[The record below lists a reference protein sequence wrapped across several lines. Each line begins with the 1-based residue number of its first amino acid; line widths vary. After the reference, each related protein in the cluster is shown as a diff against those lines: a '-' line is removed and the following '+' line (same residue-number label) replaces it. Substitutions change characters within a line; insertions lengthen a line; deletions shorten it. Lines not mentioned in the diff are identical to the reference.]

1 MHFAYN
7 QLVIWKHRF
16 WTEVNMSFSK
26 RLKRLW
32 VLLTTEE
39 VFHPDGTSERRTVRR
54 PPRG

>member
-1 MHFAYN
+1 
-7 QLVIWKHRF
+7 
-16 WTEVNMSFSK
+16 MSIKK

-32 VLLTTEE
+32 TELTTEE